1 MALRQILAQFA
12 NFRRIQRSLKAPG
25 TRQSGP
31 LFVVGARQEAS
42 RGYNK
47 WRGATLPEVR
57 EAKAPAAIGGI
68 TRGARTRA
76 LPLQKQTVL
85 VRGTTSGISK
95 EST

>member
-47 WRGATLPEVR
+47 MAWCNASRSA
-57 EAKAPAAIGGI
+57 
-68 TRGARTRA
+68 
-76 LPLQKQTVL
+76 
-85 VRGTTSGISK
+85 
-95 EST
+95 